1 MGWAGMDP
9 YAGGRGSQ
17 LGMDEGKVTKFI
29 LTLTLSG
36 IAILTTLLIPNWLV
50 FPLNLAEEHKW

>member
-1 MGWAGMDP
+1 MDP

-36 IAILTTLLIPNWLV
+36 VAILTTLLIPNLLV
-50 FPLNLAEEHKW
+50 FSLNLAEEHK

>member
-1 MGWAGMDP
+1 MDP

-29 LTLTLSG
+29 LTLTL
-36 IAILTTLLIPNWLV
+36 TTLLIPNSLV
-50 FPLNLAEEHKW
+50 FPLNLAEEHK